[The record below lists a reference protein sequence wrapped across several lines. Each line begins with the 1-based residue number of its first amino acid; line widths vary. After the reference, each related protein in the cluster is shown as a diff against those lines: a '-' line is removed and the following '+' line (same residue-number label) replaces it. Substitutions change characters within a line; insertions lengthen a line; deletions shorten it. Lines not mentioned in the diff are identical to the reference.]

1 MMRSLPIAALSA
13 VVIFAPAAAEAKKRT
28 EIRPYLEV
36 NQTALVD
43 LKNRGPVSTYTT
55 LAAGVDASTSTPRAD
70 AQISAR
76 YEYRKGW
83 GRNAQDSHVIS
94 GLARGRYEVVPN
106 LLSFEGGAIGTRVRT
121 DIRGSAPLTGLGN
134 PSNVSNVYS
143 AYVGP
148 SLSTN
153 VGALNVNG
161 FYRLGYT
168 KVESETRTFLPGG
181 SPVIGAFDSA
191 VGHSAGL
198 SVGMKSGVLPFGWTV
213 SGGYSREDASQLSQR
228 YEGKFARADV
238 VYPVTPTFAV
248 TGGVGYEKITASQR
262 DPLLDATGNPV
273 LSPGGGYVT
282 DQSSPRRLSYD
293 TSGFI
298 WDTGVMWRPS
308 RRTSLEAK
316 VGRRYGSMTYMGDF
330 AWQMNENES
339 VQVGVYDGI
348 TTFGQQLG
356 NALSRVPTRFVV
368 ARDPFNNQFGGCVF
382 GGEGQGAGS
391 CLSPALQSVSQGV
404 YRSRGIGAMYRKS
417 AGRLSYGLAAGYS
430 QRRFYA
436 PPAGGFAINGATDS
450 SVYVQGSV
458 SYRIDERSGLDT
470 SAYVNWFD
478 SGVAGAPR
486 VLGVGGTASY
496 FRNFGP
502 RLSGTAA
509 VGLYSSSIDGFESS
523 LVGAAQL
530 GARYTF

>member
-1 MMRSLPIAALSA
+1 MMRSLPIAALAA
-13 VVIFAPAAAEAKKRT
+13 VVVFAPSAEAKKRT
-28 EIRPYLEV
+28 ELHPYLEV
-36 NQTALVD
+36 DQTALAD
-43 LKNRGPVSTYTT
+43 LKGGGPVSTYTT
-55 LAAGVDASTSTPRAD
+55 VAAGVDAFTSTARAD

-83 GRNAQDSHVIS
+83 GRNAQDAHVIS

-106 LLSFEGGAIGTRVRT
+106 LLSFEGGALATRTRT
-121 DIRGSAPLTGLGN
+121 DIRGGAPQTGLGN
-134 PSNVSNVYS
+134 PSNLSQVYS

-148 SLSTN
+148 SLSTQ
-153 VGALNVNG
+153 VGALNVNA
-161 FYRLGYT
+161 FYRLGYS
-168 KVESETRTFLPGG
+168 KVQSETATLLPGG
-181 SPVIGAFDSA
+181 SPVIGTFDSA

-238 VYPVTPTFAV
+238 VMPVTPTLAI

-262 DPLLDATGNPV
+262 DPVLDATGNPV
-273 LSPGGGYVT
+273 VSANGRYVT
-282 DQSSPRRLSYD
+282 DAASPRRLSYD
-293 TSGFI
+293 SSGFI
-298 WDTGVMWRPS
+298 WDTGVLWRPS

-316 VGRRYGSMTYMGDF
+316 VGRRYGSMTYTGSF
-330 AWQMNENES
+330 AWQMSDDES
-339 VQVGVYDGI
+339 LQVGVYDGI
-348 TTFGQQLG
+348 STFGQQLG

-368 ARDPFNNQFGGCVF
+368 SRDPFNNQFGGCVF

-404 YRSRGIGAMYRKS
+404 FRSRGIGAMYRKS
-417 AGRLSYGLAAGYS
+417 HGKLSWGIAAGYT

-436 PPAGGFAINGATDS
+436 PPAGGFAINGITDS
-450 SVYVQGSV
+450 SVYVQGGV
-458 SYRIDERSGLDT
+458 TYRIDDQSGLDT
-470 SAYVNWFD
+470 SAYINWLD

-502 RLSGTAA
+502 RLSGTASL
-509 VGLYSSSIDGFESS
+509 GIYSNQIDSVQS
-523 LVGAAQL
+523 TLVGAAQI